1 MEENKTK
8 ELGSDVNRSKF
19 VLVTNTDAKIE
30 DYGWTEDYVEDLLY
44 IEANDPD
51 DECMGDADTLNNL
64 GIIFCDG
71 VGADIDM
78 KRAIKYYS
86 KAAELGNDLAKSNL
100 ADIYR
105 KGTNGVP
112 RDYTKAYELYK
123 SCRIPYAFYR
133 VGEALEYGRGVAQ
146 DIEKAKQYY
155 RVAYREGHPLARR
168 KLQTLNFLE

>member
-1 MEENKTK
+1 MVENNKK
-8 ELGSDVNRSKF
+8 ELGSDVNRCKF

-30 DYGWTEDYVEDLLY
+30 DYGWTEDYVENLLY
-44 IEANDPD
+44 IEANEPD
-51 DECMGDADTLNNL
+51 NECMSDADTLNSL
-64 GIIFCDG
+64 GIIYCDG
-71 VGADIDM
+71 VGAEVDM
-78 KRAIKYYS
+78 QRAIKYYS

-112 RDYTKAYELYK
+112 RDYVKAYELYK

-133 VGEALEYGRGVAQ
+133 VGEALELGRGV
-146 DIEKAKQYY
+146 EKDLEQAKQYY

>member
-30 DYGWTEDYVEDLLY
+30 DYGWTEDYVEGLLY

-86 KAAELGNDLAKSNL
+86 K
-100 ADIYR
+100 
-105 KGTNGVP
+105 GTNGVP
-112 RDYTKAYELYK
+112 RDYAKAYELYK

-146 DIEKAKQYY
+146 DTEKAKQYY